1 MRRFLILCCLALA
14 AALVYQWTHP
24 VQPMAGHGQAP
35 ADSAATTVA
44 AARTRLIFPPVED
57 FQEITER
64 PLFSATRRP
73 RSDTTET
80 AAQRRAATV
89 LANKASLDSYVLSG
103 VYFNPDETLALFW
116 DRRKKEVVRARI
128 GDPLADWQI
137 KSVEPQRVIVSRG
150 SEEQALPL
158 ERGRGLIPAQ
168 PPTRR
173 VPTGQPAT
181 RDRPDARAGAPGPAK
196 DATKNAESRELLE
209 QLKATMDESAGGDGD
224 GSAEPDEE
232 QVVEENVEAVQEEME
247 ELETL
252 EEQDAADAAP
262 AEEQG

>member
-14 AALVYQWTHP
+14 AALLYEWTHP
-24 VQPMAGHGQAP
+24 VQPVTGHGQAP
-35 ADSAATTVA
+35 AGSAGNTVT

-73 RSDTTET
+73 RSDTMET

-89 LANKASLDSYVLSG
+89 LANKTSLDSYVLSG

-128 GDPLADWQI
+128 GDPLADWLI

-150 SEEQALPL
+150 GEEQTLPL
-158 ERGRGLIPAQ
+158 ERGRGLIPVQ

-173 VPTGQPAT
+173 VSQPTT
-181 RDRPDARAGAPGPAK
+181 SERLDARAGAPGSAK

-209 QLKATMDESAGGDGD
+209 QLKATMDESADGNGD

-252 EEQDAADAAP
+252 DEQDAADAAA